1 MDWFGHWSA
10 DAAGKLLLVYRQT
23 CSCWQ
28 CILWGLELLFFL
40 TTLLFC
46 AIGLSI
52 DSTSCCRLLQTLHG
66 MAWKRSLCPPA
77 IHPQDL
83 PALLGTTCA
92 SQIWVREFLSD
103 LTALTQQ
110 SASALCSG
118 CCPQAAVASAVAAV
132 GI

>member
-10 DAAGKLLLVYRQT
+10 DAAGKLLLVSQT
-23 CSCWQ
+23 NM
-28 CILWGLELLFFL
+28 LLLAVHLVGSRTAVFL
-40 TTLLFC
+40 DDIVTC
-46 AIGLSI
+46 VIGLST

-92 SQIWVREFLSD
+92 TQIWVREFLSD